1 MCWGPGRDGGNQP
14 GVPQGQPGG
23 AGTSGQV
30 AKTVSLGLIWPLW
43 FGLVESCLLQLSI
56 AVFLVLN
63 CPGLSLVSFFIS
75 TYDMIYDKDNA
86 SHLPMIP

>member
-1 MCWGPGRDGGNQP
+1 MCWGPGRDGGHQP

-30 AKTVSLGLIWPLW
+30 AKAVSLGLIWPLW
-43 FGLVESCLLQLSI
+43 FCLLESYLLQLSN

-63 CPGLSLVSFFIS
+63 CPGLSLVS
-75 TYDMIYDKDNA
+75 
-86 SHLPMIP
+86 LGPL